1 MTRKGRAITL
11 SLSEQDKES
20 LQAIA
25 QTLGYTWGDN
35 PNISKLIEAIAKH
48 KLLIAPNNDW
58 NPDRI
63 NALDQARR
71 LLIDADRLD
80 DALVIAHLLL
90 ERSEVNLP
98 LKQAIQ
104 TFIEKPSEPWRLEL
118 DAQIKRQQPFQL
130 SYQDAAERIWQF
142 TLHHAQIVAHEERQ
156 YLDCWAVETEGNQDV
171 TALQHNWSLRLDRI
185 PAETAI
191 YPVQGK
197 WRSQLDSIEAELHLS
212 GNLAFAY
219 RTKTEADILNEWH
232 PELSQVRRVKRQ
244 VTNSFWF
251 FRELRRYGP
260 DCVIVSPTE
269 LRDRFRQDLIAMLD
283 RYNS

>member
-25 QTLGYTWGDN
+25 TQLGYTWGDN
-35 PNISKLIEAIAKH
+35 PNISKLVEAISRR

-71 LLIDADRLD
+71 TLIDIGRLD
-80 DALVIAHLLL
+80 DALAIAHLLL

-98 LKQAIQ
+98 LKQTIQ
-104 TFIEKPSEPWRLEL
+104 TFVEKPSEPWRLKL

-142 TLHHAQIVAHEERQ
+142 TLHHAQIVTHEDRQ
-156 YLDCWAVETEGNQDV
+156 YLDCWATETQGNQDLA
-171 TALQHNWSLRLDRI
+171 ALQHNWSLRLDRI

-197 WRSQLDSIEAELHLS
+197 WRSHLDHIEVELHLS

-219 RTKTEADILNEWH
+219 RTKTDADILNEWH
-232 PELSQVRRVKRQ
+232 PEYPQVRRVVRR

-260 DCVIVSPTE
+260 DCVIMTPTE
-269 LRDRFRQDLIAMLD
+269 LRDRFRQDLIHMLD
-283 RYNS
+283 HYNH